1 MRAIFFTFSPIY
13 ARFSAFLGAFDHK
26 KSVDTLRHRPNLLL
40 IIRYY
45 YLSILL
51 TPCQQRN
58 VPSYRPNVRHHP

>member
-13 ARFSAFLGAFDHK
+13 ARFSAFLGVFDHK
-26 KSVDTLRHRPNLLL
+26 KIGRHPAVSTDLLL